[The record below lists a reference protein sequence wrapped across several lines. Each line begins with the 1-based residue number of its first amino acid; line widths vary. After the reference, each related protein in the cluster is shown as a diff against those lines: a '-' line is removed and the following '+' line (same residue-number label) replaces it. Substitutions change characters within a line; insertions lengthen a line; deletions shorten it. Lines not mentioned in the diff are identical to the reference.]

1 MTITTKPAFQGLGTW
16 ITGTTDFDGER
27 ELRFQA
33 KVFEEPSEDY
43 GINGGKISKL
53 EIRIGKE
60 IIANYDRG
68 WDIEVSEEA
77 QAFYESILAQFN

>member
-1 MTITTKPAFQGLGTW
+1 MTITTKPAFQGLCTW

-27 ELRFQA
+27 ELRIQA
-33 KVFEEPSEDY
+33 KVFEEPSETY

-53 EIRIGKE
+53 EIRIGNE

-68 WDIEVSEEA
+68 WDIEVPEEA
-77 QAFYESILAQFN
+77 QPLYESFLAQFN